1 MTTSR
6 SEYIPTPKDWARG
19 YYEDWSGHEVGG
31 SGPYRIYLRAPTEEE
46 CKRGYYDACDTSGIC
61 AHKYRIIIVG
71 KPWPPEH
78 AQLSEQKAELR
89 TDNIDFSMDA
99 MYAPQPAADSRPAA
113 DSFGGWLERRR
124 LGIGCSE
131 LAVCGVIVGDL
142 SADDIP
148 KTHAANAELMQ
159 RGPGAGLPRL
169 VAEKAGLVQ
178 AKKSRERQEDY
189 LEVEL
194 TSWMRLHAAEHGL
207 KPETVTHSGTVPQE
221 WYPLASRTVPNLLCS
236 PDGWA
241 RDDFGDLVALDWKR
255 STRSGPSRESLERW
269 KWQLVGQCLVTGAA
283 YGMDVVGIG
292 WIEAGA
298 PTDSVSVWRVEPTKK
313 EFELVEKWVTK
324 VWAMVCSAKEQRR

>member
-6 SEYIPTPKDWARG
+6 SE
-19 YYEDWSGHEVGG
+19 
-31 SGPYRIYLRAPTEEE
+31 
-46 CKRGYYDACDTSGIC
+46 CD
-61 AHKYRIIIVG
+61 
-71 KPWPPEH
+71 
-78 AQLSEQKAELR
+78 L
-89 TDNIDFSMDA
+89 DFSIDA
-99 MYAPQPAADSRPAA
+99 MYAPQPDADARPAA
-113 DSFGGWLERRR
+113 DSFGGWMERRR

-148 KTHAANAELMQ
+148 ETHAANAKLMQ

-169 VAEKAGLVQ
+169 VAEKAGLVR

-189 LEVEL
+189 LEGEL
-194 TSWMRLHAAEHGL
+194 TAWMRLHAAEHGL
-207 KPETVTHSGTVPQE
+207 KPETVAHSGIVPQE

-255 STRSGPSRESLERW
+255 STRRGPSRESLEHW

-292 WIEAGA
+292 WVEAGA